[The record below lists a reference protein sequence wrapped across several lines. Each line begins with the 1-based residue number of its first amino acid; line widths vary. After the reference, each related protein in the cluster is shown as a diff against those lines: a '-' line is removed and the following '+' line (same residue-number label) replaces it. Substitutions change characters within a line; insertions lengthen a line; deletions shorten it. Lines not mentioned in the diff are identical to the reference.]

1 MVAGQTE
8 MDALAVNLTQ
18 LPGVGDVY
26 ADRIARSI
34 DDLAARIGQFNFD
47 DMAYVQS
54 ISITPI
60 RQRRNLQLGRIIP
73 VEQRLNFRAYRPV
86 ASGIVFI

>member
-8 MDALAVNLTQ
+8 MDALAVNLSK
-18 LPGVGDVY
+18 LPGVGDIY

-34 DDLAARIGQFNFD
+34 DELTARIGQFNFD
-47 DMAYVQS
+47 DRAYVQS
-54 ISITPI
+54 LSITPI
-60 RQRRNLQLGRIIP
+60 RQRRNIQIGRIIP

-86 ASGIVFI
+86 MSGIVFI